1 LMVGMGMPRQEHW
14 VLDHLDTLPNCPI
27 LTCGA
32 CFEYIAGV
40 QRTPP
45 RWMGRIGLEW
55 LARLVMDP
63 RCARE
68 AAGPRQQTLRGP
80 TQTLP
85 LAPIRGR
92 VVARKARSC

>member
-63 RCARE
+63 RRLWRRYLLEPLSLIRPVAQEKLRAR
-68 AAGPRQQTLRGP
+68 ANKR
-80 TQTLP
+80 
-85 LAPIRGR
+85 
-92 VVARKARSC
+92 